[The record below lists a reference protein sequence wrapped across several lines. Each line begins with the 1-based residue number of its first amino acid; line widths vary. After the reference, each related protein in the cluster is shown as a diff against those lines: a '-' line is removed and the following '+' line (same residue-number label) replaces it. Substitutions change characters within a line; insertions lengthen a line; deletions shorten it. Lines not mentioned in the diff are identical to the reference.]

1 MKHFKHIFSAVA
13 IFLATTA
20 VAQTTVMDVISG
32 SPDHTSLRAALFQE
46 GLDVVLSDASAE
58 FTVFAPTNA
67 SFDALASALGT
78 DLDGVLALSNLTDV
92 LTYHVLGA
100 AVPAAD
106 VTNGAIVDAVSTTN
120 TLKLTKT
127 AAGSVYVN
135 QAMVVGADLTADNGV
150 VHSVDAVLLP
160 FETKLVAKPKPL
172 SLTYLI
178 PAPPSVLAPLTALC
192 PPSLK
197 AFRTPGL

>member
-20 VAQTTVMDVISG
+20 VAQTTVMDVIAG

-78 DLDGVLALSNLTDV
+78 DLNGVLALSNLTDV

-160 FETKLVAKPKPL
+160 FETVVDVAL
-172 SLTYLI
+172 DNGFNSL
-178 PAPPSVLAPLTALC
+178 AAAVV
-192 PPSLK
+192 
-197 AFRTPGL
+197 